1 MNHFLWLYLPPVI
14 GLIAVAAICHYLLLN
29 RPAYRGWWGEYKVN
43 FMLRL
48 CLSGE
53 YHVLTNALYRGQLPG
68 ETTQI
73 DHIVV
78 SRYGLFV
85 LETKC
90 FKGKIITDPTE
101 PELWIQIVRR
111 RKYKLQSPLIQNYA
125 HVKALQKVTG
135 IHSQQ
140 IHSFAVM
147 AGSASFPYGMPE
159 GVFGIWGVVRMIQ
172 SFRTP
177 VFTPGHVG
185 SLLKGLERRRMKGGY
200 WAAKRHADR
209 LNSKHQQSNS
219 SGLGTSRG
227 TSQVE
232 RPEAPRE
239 LGL

>member
-14 GLIAVAAICHYLLLN
+14 VLITVAAIAHYLLLN

-53 YHVLTNALYRGQLPG
+53 YHVMTNALYRGQQPG
-68 ETTQI
+68 DTTQI

-159 GVFGIWGVVRMIQ
+159 GVFGMWGIIRKIQ
-172 SFRTP
+172 SFKEP
-177 VFTPGHVG
+177 AFTAGHVG
-185 SLLKGLERRRMKGGY
+185 SLLKGLERRRVKGGY
-200 WAAKRHADR
+200 WAAKRHVEQ
-209 LNSKHQQSNS
+209 LSEKHRAS
-219 SGLGTSRG
+219 STGGPGEARRTPQG
-227 TSQVE
+227 E
-232 RPEAPRE
+232 RPSGPPGSIR
-239 LGL
+239 